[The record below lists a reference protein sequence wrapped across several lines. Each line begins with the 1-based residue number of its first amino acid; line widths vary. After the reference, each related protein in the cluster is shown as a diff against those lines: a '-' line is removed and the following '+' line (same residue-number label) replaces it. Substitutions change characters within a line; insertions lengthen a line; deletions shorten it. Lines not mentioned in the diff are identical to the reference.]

1 VDLAAGGGPESDG
14 RAGGYGG
21 DPGQHHL
28 HRPLDSTTHRR
39 RALKADPA
47 AQLALLDLQELD
59 SRADQLRHQRET
71 LPELAEIA
79 SLTTSRAELDG
90 RRRDAQIGVD
100 DLTAEQAKVDTDVE
114 QVKAR
119 RVRDQERMDQG
130 LISSPKD
137 LERMQGELESLQRR
151 ITTLE
156 DEELEVMARLE
167 DAQRDLD
174 SLTEQVAASDERL
187 AALGAARDAKTQ
199 ELDEALRTVAEDRG
213 PAVAAIPADLLAL
226 YDRLRAS
233 KGGVAV
239 GALRARQCGGC
250 RLALDPSEL
259 AAIKAADPD
268 EVIRHEECQRIL
280 VRTPESG
287 L

>member
-1 VDLAAGGGPESDG
+1 V
-14 RAGGYGG
+14 
-21 DPGQHHL
+21 
-28 HRPLDSTTHRR
+28 HRPLERTTHRR

-59 SRADQLRHQRET
+59 ARADQLGHQRES

-79 SLTTSRAELDG
+79 ALQTSRAQLDG
-90 RRRDAQIGVD
+90 KRRDAQIAVD
-100 DLTAEQAKVDTDVE
+100 DLTAEQAKVDADVE

-119 RVRDQERMDQG
+119 RTRDQDRMAQG
-130 LISSPKD
+130 LISNPKD

-156 DEELEVMARLE
+156 DDELEVMARLE
-167 DAQRDLD
+167 DAQKELD
-174 SLTEQVAASDERL
+174 SLTSQLADADERL
-187 AALGAARDAKTQ
+187 ATLSASRDKRTA
-199 ELDEALRTVAEDRG
+199 ELDAELAGLHDGRG
-213 PAVAAIPADLLAL
+213 PAAAALPEDLLAL

-233 KGGVAV
+233 KGGVGAA
-239 GALRARQCGGC
+239 ALRARQCGGC
-250 RLALDPSEL
+250 QLSLDAAEL
-259 AAIKAADPD
+259 AVIRAAPAD

>member
-1 VDLAAGGGPESDG
+1 MD
-14 RAGGYGG
+14 
-21 DPGQHHL
+21 
-28 HRPLDSTTHRR
+28 RPQNRR

-59 SRADQLRHQRET
+59 SRADQLRHQRST
-71 LPELAEIA
+71 LPELTEIA

-90 RRRDAQIGVD
+90 RRRDAQIAVD
-100 DLTAEQAKVDTDVE
+100 DLTADQAKVDADVE

-119 RVRDQERMDQG
+119 RLRDQQRMDQG

-151 ITTLE
+151 ITSLE
-156 DEELEVMARLE
+156 DDELEVMARLE

-174 SLTEQVAASDERL
+174 GLSEQVTTADEKL
-187 AALGAARDAKTQ
+187 AELSTARDSKTK
-199 ELDEALRTVAEDRG
+199 EIDESLQAVTTDRG
-213 PAVAAIPADLLAL
+213 PAADAIPSDLLAL
-226 YDRLRAS
+226 YDRLRSS

-239 GALRARQCGGC
+239 GALRARQCSGC
-250 RLALDPSEL
+250 QLSLDPAEL
-259 AAIKAADPD
+259 ASIRAAAPD

>member
-1 VDLAAGGGPESDG
+1 M
-14 RAGGYGG
+14 
-21 DPGQHHL
+21 
-28 HRPLDSTTHRR
+28 DSTTHRR

-47 AQLALLDLQELD
+47 AQLALLGLQELD
-59 SRADQLRHQRET
+59 SRADQLRHQRQT

-90 RRRDAQIGVD
+90 SRRDAQITVD
-100 DLTAEQAKVDTDVE
+100 DLTAEQAKVDADVE

-130 LISSPKD
+130 LITSPKD
-137 LERMQGELESLQRR
+137 LERMQGELQSLQRR
-151 ITTLE
+151 IGSLE
-156 DEELEVMARLE
+156 DDELEVMARLE
-167 DAQRDLD
+167 DAQRELD
-174 SLTEQVAASDERL
+174 SLTAQVAAADERL
-187 AALGAARDAKTQ
+187 AALSATRDARTA
-199 ELDEALRTVAEDRG
+199 ELDDELRSVAAERG
-213 PAVAAIPADLLAL
+213 PAVEAIPPELLAL

-233 KGGVAV
+233 KDGVAV

-259 AAIKAADPD
+259 AAIRAAAPD

>member
-1 VDLAAGGGPESDG
+1 MQSI
-14 RAGGYGG
+14 
-21 DPGQHHL
+21 
-28 HRPLDSTTHRR
+28 RR

-47 AQLALLDLQELD
+47 AQLALLHLQELD
-59 SRADQLRHQRET
+59 SRADLLRHQRAT

-79 SLTTSRAELDG
+79 SLTTSREELDG
-90 RRRDAQIGVD
+90 RRRDAQIAVD
-100 DLTAEQAKVDTDVE
+100 DLTAEQSKVDADVE

-119 RVRDQERMDQG
+119 RLRDQQRMDQG

-151 ITTLE
+151 ITSLE
-156 DEELEVMARLE
+156 DDELEVMARLE

-174 SLTEQVAASDERL
+174 ALTEQVSAADEKL
-187 AALGAARDAKTQ
+187 AALSNARDSKTE
-199 ELDEALRTVAEDRG
+199 ELDESLQGVTAERG
-213 PAVAAIPADLLAL
+213 PAAEAIPEDLLAL
-226 YDRLRAS
+226 YERLRSS

-239 GALRARQCGGC
+239 GALRARECGGC
-250 RLALDPSEL
+250 RLSLDPAEL
-259 AAIKAADPD
+259 ASIRAAAPD
-268 EVIRHEECQRIL
+268 EVIRHDECQRIL

>member
-1 VDLAAGGGPESDG
+1 MDGP
-14 RAGGYGG
+14 
-21 DPGQHHL
+21 P
-28 HRPLDSTTHRR
+28 RR

-71 LPELAEIA
+71 LAELAEIA
-79 SLTTSRAELDG
+79 TLTASRAELDG
-90 RRRDAQIGVD
+90 RRRDAQIAVD
-100 DLTAEQAKVDTDVE
+100 DLTAEQAKVDADVE

-119 RVRDQERMDQG
+119 RKRDQDRMDQG
-130 LISSPKD
+130 LISNPKD

-156 DEELEVMARLE
+156 DEELEVMGRLE

-174 SLTEQVAASDERL
+174 ALTAEVAAADERL
-187 AALGAARDAKTQ
+187 ATLAAARDSKTADIDADLEKTTQ
-199 ELDEALRTVAEDRG
+199 QRG
-213 PAVAAIPADLLAL
+213 PATEAIPDDLLAL

-233 KGGVAV
+233 KNGVAV
-239 GALRARQCGGC
+239 GALRARECGGC
-250 RLALDPSEL
+250 RLSLDPAEL
-259 AAIKAADPD
+259 ASIRAAAAD